1 MILHTLPEISLH
13 KRNTTALA
21 ESVLLS
27 LLFVAAL
34 YFLSPDIVIKLD
46 SYHDLALLFLA
57 IITLYNGT
65 LFGIVSLTVMA
76 FGIYFFTLEYDLKT
90 ILSYLIFVLLF
101 GEFHFHFQRQ
111 RVSDREEKHYLKA
124 KFRELS
130 NAFFALKVS
139 HDQLEK
145 GYLLKPVTLRS
156 LIIDLSQNM
165 QQQDIY
171 RHLFE
176 TFQEA
181 FSLQAACYC
190 QLEKEKRLHEA
201 IPLGESRFTFDPEFE
216 MVAQSIETK
225 KPVFLAENKLEMM
238 EQEPVLAVLPVLD
251 IHNTLLGLYVIEKM
265 DFLEFNMDNILK
277 IQILLEYLAQERF
290 YQRHAAHTSEHMN
303 IAQIEARFQF
313 EIDRLH
319 TMYRRFGVHSAVVLL
334 HTTNPAISLIMENF
348 KTSKMRL
355 LDMVTTYHEENTYFY
370 LFLLPLERVSGA
382 VSFRQRL
389 ERELEGFTPGDYKIL
404 VTEIDRVDTI
414 QQWIKQ
420 HEKTL

>member
-1 MILHTLPEISLH
+1 MV
-13 KRNTTALA
+13 ALA
-21 ESVLLS
+21 ESVLIS
-27 LLFVAAL
+27 FIFITAL
-34 YFLSPDIVIKLD
+34 YFFNRDIAIHLD
-46 SYHDLALLFLA
+46 SYHDLSLLVLA
-57 IITLYNGT
+57 VITLYNGT
-65 LFGIVSLTVMA
+65 IFGIVSLAVMA
-76 FGIYFFTLEYDLKT
+76 VGIYFFTLEYDLKT
-90 ILSYLIFVLLF
+90 LLSYLIFVLLF
-101 GEFHFHFQRQ
+101 GEFHFHFKRQ

-156 LIIDLSQNM
+156 LIIDLSANM
-165 QQQDIY
+165 QRDDIY

-190 QLEKEKRLHEA
+190 RLEEEKRVHET
-201 IPLGESRFTFDPEFE
+201 IPLGESSFTFDPEME
-216 MVAQSIETK
+216 MVAQCIETK
-225 KPVFLAENKLEMM
+225 KPVFLAENKMEMI
-238 EQEPVLAVLPVLD
+238 EKEPILAVLPVLD
-251 IHNTLLGLYVIEKM
+251 IHNRLLGLYIIEKM

-290 YQRHAAHTSEHMN
+290 YHQRASHTSSLMN
-303 IAQIEARFQF
+303 IAQIDARFQF

-334 HTTNPAISLIMENF
+334 QTTNPAVSLIMENF

-355 LDMVTTYHEENTYFY
+355 LDMVTTYQEKGAYFFI
-370 LFLLPLERVSGA
+370 FLLPLERVSGA

-389 ERELEGFTPGDYKIL
+389 ERELEGFTAKEYRIL
-404 VTEIDRVDTI
+404 VTEIEKIETI
-414 QQWIKQ
+414 QQWIKRY
-420 HEKTL
+420 EKTH